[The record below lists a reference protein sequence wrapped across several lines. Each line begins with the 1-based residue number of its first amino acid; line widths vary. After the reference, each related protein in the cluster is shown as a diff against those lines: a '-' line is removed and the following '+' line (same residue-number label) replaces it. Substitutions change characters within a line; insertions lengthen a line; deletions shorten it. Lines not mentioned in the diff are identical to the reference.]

1 MEQTTL
7 QDALTAEQITAA
19 NELTRRW
26 LTGRDEVPAVA
37 SGLGIWPLL
46 AVLATGAVEATLDEL
61 LEAAGLDLDQAADLP
76 ASLLEAVQTAPALNL
91 ALAAWAGSRVT
102 LDPDWIAGLPA
113 DAIGSL
119 TGNPAIDKP
128 ALDDWADRNTGGLIK
143 KMPIDLDDDIELLLA
158 SALSVRTKWRTPFS
172 EWPGP
177 FGSGPWKDRGKVL
190 SATYRDEVLRVGR
203 DAAVLTVQGDDDID
217 VLLAIGREEASPQE
231 VMSILI
237 DAASD
242 QHWGR
247 PASELSASSRPINV
261 KYHEYLA
268 ATPQTAPETQ
278 AVAPAFSLDSDLDL
292 LEDAAAL
299 GLELASDDEFAQFD
313 RLAAQRLYVSQAKQ
327 TCTAVFSATGFEA
340 AAITAFGMATMGFA
354 PPPTPTHPHR
364 IVEVTFNRPFAYLAR
379 HRPSGLIL
387 IGGWVD
393 EPGA

>member
-76 ASLLEAVQTAPALNL
+76 ASLLEAVRSAPALNL

-102 LDPDWIAGLPA
+102 LDPDWIAGLPV

-158 SALSVRTKWRTPFS
+158 SALSVRTKWRVPFT
-172 EWPGP
+172 EWSGP

-190 SATYRDEVLRVGR
+190 SATYQEEVLRVNE
-203 DAAVLTVQGDDDID
+203 DVAVLTVQGHDDID
-217 VLLAIGREEASPQE
+217 VLLALGRKEMPPQE
-231 VMSILI
+231 VISTLI
-237 DAASD
+237 DAIAD
-242 QHWGR
+242 PAWGL
-247 PASELSASSRPINV
+247 PASELNTDAPSIGVSFN
-261 KYHEYLA
+261 KYLA
-268 ATPQTAPETQ
+268 PHPQTTPETD
-278 AVAPAFSLDSDLDL
+278 AIVPAFALESDLNL
-292 LEDAAAL
+292 LEDAAVL

-340 AAITAFGMATMGFA
+340 AAITAFGMDWMGSA
-354 PPPTPTHPHR
+354 PPALTHRHR
-364 IVEVTFNRPFAYLAR
+364 RAVLKIDRPFAYLAR